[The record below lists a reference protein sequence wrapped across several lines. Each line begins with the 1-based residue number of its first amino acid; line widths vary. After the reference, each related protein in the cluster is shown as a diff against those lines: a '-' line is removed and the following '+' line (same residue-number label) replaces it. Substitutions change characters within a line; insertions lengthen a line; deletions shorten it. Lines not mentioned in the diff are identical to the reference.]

1 MTITDNESDPSL
13 PPTPSPSHSTDTGA
27 RHPSVEQVPIKLEQ
41 KMAATPSKANGGG
54 DGLPPSIPSNSSQNG
69 DNEQPSKR
77 TLQNRKAQRE
87 FRERKASYVKSLEQ
101 RIRAYENNEIQ
112 GNVELQR
119 AARRLKEEND
129 SLREQLRQMQ
139 ERLTAYE
146 QSQGGPIPMQPNRT
160 PARARGGAPTTAQPP
175 QSLYTQA
182 QGFSNDVAYDVMGQ
196 ASGFPATHPQG
207 YPQYFQQVCFPK
219 SKTFR

>member
-1 MTITDNESDPSL
+1 MITDNESDPSL

-27 RHPSVEQVPIKLEQ
+27 RHPSLGPGPVKSEA
-41 KMAATPSKANGGG
+41 KMSAATSKANGSG
-54 DGLPPSIPSNSSQNG
+54 DGLLPSNPGNSSPNG

-101 RIRAYENNEIQ
+101 RIRAYENNEIV

-119 AARRLKEEND
+119 AARRLKDENE

-196 ASGFPATHPQG
+196 ASGFQPTHPQG
-207 YPQYFQQVCFPK
+207 YPQYFPQVCSPK
-219 SKTFR
+219 SKTFF